1 MPATHQYSCGASST
15 PAPGQMGK
23 SVHRG
28 KGRQAG
34 GLGRSLSGV
43 GTGSSPSPFPQ
54 PHLCSLSRRYFSRSA
69 LLIFS
74 RGCRWSWCVFTF
86 WLST

>member
-1 MPATHQYSCGASST
+1 MPAAHQYRGGASST
-15 PAPGQMGK
+15 PAPWADGQKMCTE
-23 SVHRG
+23 G
-28 KGRQAG
+28 KGGRQRSWTRAPRMSG
-34 GLGRSLSGV
+34 QGRL
-43 GTGSSPSPFPQ
+43 PFPQ

-74 RGCRWSWCVFTF
+74 SGCRWSWCVFTF

>member
-1 MPATHQYSCGASST
+1 MEAWAGRGHGQSPRRPERGS
-15 PAPGQMGK
+15 AP
-23 SVHRG
+23 HTRP
-28 KGRQAG
+28 
-34 GLGRSLSGV
+34 GLGY
-43 GTGSSPSPFPQ
+43 
-54 PHLCSLSRRYFSRSA
+54 LCSLSRRYFSRSA

>member
-1 MPATHQYSCGASST
+1 MPAAHQYRWGASST
-15 PAPGQMGK
+15 PAPWAEGQKMC
-23 SVHRG
+23 RG
-28 KGRQAG
+28 KGAAG
-34 GLGRSLSGV
+34 RGAGPEPLGCLDRGRL
-43 GTGSSPSPFPQ
+43 PFPQ

-74 RGCRWSWCVFTF
+74 SGCKWSWCVFTF